1 MRDEDPTIELDALL
15 PAVYRL
21 RDAEVGHPLR
31 GLLAVV
37 GDQVRIVRDDIAGL
51 WDDFFVETCAEWV
64 IPYIGDLVGSVPLHG
79 APAFGGLE
87 GAGQHPRADV
97 AKTISYRRR
106 KGTLPML
113 EELTRDVTGWG
124 AHAVAFF
131 ELLGWTQHLNHLRMD
146 PAPDPERHG
155 PAAFDRVGT
164 ANVRNADAMDRVH
177 GPFDTSAHVADVRP
191 IGRRD
196 GWHGIG
202 KVGLFVW
209 RLGAYRL
216 TGVTA
221 KQADPPNGH
230 GWHLSPL
237 GNPAPLFTLPVP
249 ETEQTG
255 LAGERNVPGPIRPL
269 AFRADPAG
277 WYGPDASIHLVK
289 DRVEGDSVPAGVV
302 VGCDLRDWRRP
313 PAGKVAID
321 VQRGRC
327 TFAAGEEPKG
337 TLTATFTYGFSAN
350 LGGGPYDRRRPR
362 STAAPAAGPDTVA
375 EPDALDLLLE
385 VPSDFPTIQDALDH
399 WSPATHPRA
408 VIQLTDSRTYPGC
421 TVAKAGTELVIQA
434 ARNRR
439 PLLAGDVVVTAAGD
453 RARLALDGLLVAG
466 SVDLKGTRGELEL
479 RHCTLVPGR
488 TLGED
493 GRPAEPAEPSLLVDP
508 ANTSLRVTVDHSIT
522 GPLRLPD
529 DTAGL
534 VVRDSIVDAPD
545 PAVVA
550 IAASDDGDQPGPAT
564 TLERVTVLGR
574 VRVRELTLASD
585 VLFTAP
591 VVAERRQGG
600 CVRFS
605 FLPEDSETPRRFRCQ
620 PDLLLERAAQ
630 AGRPA
635 APAGLVP
642 AFTATQYGH
651 PGYAQLAPDCA
662 AELRTG
668 AEDGSEMGAFSRLRQ
683 PQREANLRTRLD
695 EYLPFGL
702 DAGLIYVT

>member
-1 MRDEDPTIELDALL
+1 MRHDDPTTEPYELL
-15 PAVYRL
+15 PAMYRL
-21 RDAEVGHPLR
+21 RDAEVGYPLR
-31 GLLAVV
+31 ALLAVV
-37 GDQVRIVRDDIAGL
+37 ADQLRIVKEDIEGL
-51 WDDFFVETCAEWV
+51 WDDLFVETCAEWV

-79 APAFGGLE
+79 ASAFGALG
-87 GAGQHPRADV
+87 GSGQHPRADV

-146 PAPDPERHG
+146 PAPDPRWRD

-164 ANVRNADAMDRVH
+164 ADVRNADAMDRTH
-177 GPFDTSAHVADVRP
+177 GPFDATAHTADIRP

-216 TGVTA
+216 
-221 KQADPPNGH
+221 ADVAASRAAAPHQH

-237 GNPAPLFTLPVP
+237 GNPAPLFTLPAP
-249 ETEQTG
+249 ETDQTG

-269 AFRADPAG
+269 AFQADPAG
-277 WYGPDASIHLVK
+277 WYGPDASLHLAK
-289 DRVEGDSVPAGVV
+289 DGTKAVPAEAVV
-302 VGCDLRDWRRP
+302 CCDLRDWRRP
-313 PAGKVAID
+313 PPGKVAVD
-321 VQRGRC
+321 VRRGRC
-327 TFAAGEEPKG
+327 TFAAGEEPA
-337 TLTATFTYGFSAN
+337 TLTATLTYGFSAD
-350 LGGGPYDRRRPR
+350 LGGGPYDRRRR
-362 STAAPAAGPDTVA
+362 KAEGEADGRPDTIA
-375 EPDALDLLLE
+375 EPDALDVLFE
-385 VPSDFPTIQDALDH
+385 VPSAEFPTIQDAVDA
-399 WSPATHPRA
+399 WSPAMHPRA
-408 VIQLTDSRTYPGC
+408 VIQLTDSRTHPGC
-421 TVAKAGTELVIQA
+421 TITKGGAELVVQA

-439 PLLAGDVVVTAAGD
+439 PLLTGDVVVTGAAE
-453 RARLALDGLLVAG
+453 RARLVLDGLLVAG
-466 SVDLKGTRGELEL
+466 RVDLQGTRGELEL

-493 GRPAEPAEPSLLVDP
+493 GQPAEPARSSLSVDP

-522 GPLRLPD
+522 GPLRLPAG
-529 DTAGL
+529 TAAL
-534 VVRDSIVDAPD
+534 VVRDSIVDAPG
-545 PAVVA
+545 AAGAA
-550 IAASDDGDQPGPAT
+550 IAAPDGGDQPGPAA
-564 TLERVTVLGR
+564 TLERVTVFGR
-574 VRVRELTLASD
+574 VRVRELTLASA

-591 VVAERRQGG
+591 VLAERRQGG

-605 FLPEDSETPRRFRCQ
+605 FLPDGSQTPRRYRCQ

-630 AGRPA
+630 GGQPA
-635 APAGLVP
+635 APAGLTP
-642 AFTATQYGH
+642 AFTARQYGH
-651 PGYAQLAPDCA
+651 PGYAQLAPECA

-683 PQREANLRTRLD
+683 PQREANLRVRLD

-702 DAGLIYVT
+702 DAELIYVT